1 MSKRT
6 KKLIINISVLLTLTG
21 VTFLVLWFS
30 YRGDNINFNKIWDML
45 KHSNS
50 WCIVAAVACMLLF
63 IIFEGLSLFVIT
75 RRLGHKTKL
84 AGALAYSSSDTY
96 YSAVTPS
103 ATGGQ
108 PASMFYMVRDGMSGG
123 VAGFSLVFN
132 LMAYTAAI
140 IVMGVFAFAVRP
152 EIFGLIGARSWG
164 AQALIIFGFVIQGV
178 VLGFFITCIMWSKAI
193 LKIGNGA
200 IVLLRKIRIIK
211 HEDKWREKWKAG
223 VDKYSA
229 SRHIIRE
236 HPMLFIW
243 ALLLNLAQRVAQT
256 LIPCFVCMAMA
267 KHVDFLELFVMQT
280 FVLLGYN
287 MIPSPGGTGAYE
299 FMYLSTYGITFD
311 QEFILTAMIISRM
324 ISYYLCIIVS
334 GLYTL
339 IYHSI
344 GLKRKKPEKEPELE
358 KWQYMMYSEGEEW
371 CTGGS
376 TVMLYT
382 EGEAERAPAADVK
395 IEDLQAETEALVA
408 PETDAQ
414 DTSDKQTD
422 KEQSIA
428 PEEEP
433 EERVT
438 EDNDIKNETPDVK
451 GDNNEVRE

>member
-1 MSKRT
+1 MT
-6 KKLIINISVLLTLTG
+6 KKTRKLIINITILLALTG
-21 VTFLVLWFS
+21 VTFLVLWLS
-30 YRGDNINFNKIWDML
+30 YRGDNIDFNKIWAML
-45 KHSNS
+45 KESKA
-50 WCIVAAVACMLLF
+50 WAMVAAVMCMLLF
-63 IIFEGLSLFVIT
+63 IIFEGLSLWLIT

-84 AGALAYSSSDTY
+84 RGALAYSTSDTY
-96 YSAVTPS
+96 YSAITPS

-140 IVMGVFAFAVRP
+140 IIMGVFAFAVRP
-152 EIFGLIGARSWG
+152 DMFGLIGARSWG
-164 AQALIIFGFVIQGV
+164 AQAFIIFGFVIQCV
-178 VLGFFITCIMWSKAI
+178 VLGFFIMCIMWSKAI

-200 IVLLRKIRIIK
+200 IMLLRKIHIIK

-236 HPMLFIW
+236 HPLLFLW
-243 ALLLNLAQRVAQT
+243 ALLLNLAQRVSQT
-256 LIPCFVCMAMA
+256 LIPCFVCLAMA
-267 KHVDFLELFVMQT
+267 KQVDFLELFVMQT

-311 QEFILTAMIISRM
+311 KEFILTAMIMSRM

-339 IYHSI
+339 IYHSV
-344 GLKRKKPEKEPELE
+344 GLKKRKKPEKEPELE

-371 CTGGS
+371 CVGER
-376 TVMLYT
+376 VMRYT
-382 EGEAERAPAADVK
+382 EGEQLQVDSVATEDNVQPDDQAQTDNAEVGAIKTEQAQADIK
-395 IEDLQAETEALVA
+395 ERQ
-408 PETDAQ
+408 AQ
-414 DTSDKQTD
+414 DT
-422 KEQSIA
+422 EG
-428 PEEEP
+428 
-433 EERVT
+433 VT
-438 EDNDIKNETPDVK
+438 KDDSVDTATQNGEVDCKD
-451 GDNNEVRE
+451 EVRE